1 MTGDRNGGEREALA
15 PVIPLFGGS
24 PPAEEAETWHVTWLA
39 DTATGDLDE
48 RARDAQERAEQTLLK
63 RLRTRSLS
71 VREAH
76 AVLREHEIDAA
87 DAEAIVERF
96 RAQGYLDDLALAEQ
110 LIDKG
115 LARKA
120 QGRQA
125 IAQTL
130 SQRGIPREVI
140 DTALGELPDDEA
152 ERALAFARQKAA
164 GMDGLDR
171 DAALRRLTGQLA
183 RRGFGSLALS
193 VARQALD
200 ETSHP
205 TGVRFE

>member
-1 MTGDRNGGEREALA
+1 MADDRNGGERDALA
-15 PVIPLFGGS
+15 PVIPLFGGA
-24 PPAEEAETWHVTWLA
+24 PADEAETWHATWLA
-39 DTATGDLDE
+39 DTATDDLDE
-48 RARDAQERAEQTLLK
+48 QTRDAQQRAEQILLK

-71 VREAH
+71 LREADT
-76 AVLREHEIDAA
+76 VLREHEIDAGTA
-87 DAEAIVERF
+87 AAIVARF
-96 RAQGYLDDLALAEQ
+96 TAQGYLDDAALAEQ

-125 IAQTL
+125 LAQTL

-140 DTALGELPDDEA
+140 DAALAELPDDEA

-164 GMDGLDR
+164 AMRGLDR

-183 RRGFGSLALS
+183 RRGFGAAALS
-193 VARQALD
+193 VARRALD
-200 ETSHP
+200 ETARPS
-205 TGVRFE
+205 GVRFE